1 MSVRDA
7 YGQIVASGKI
17 ARIKRSLEVQEKSRH
32 VFIENVWHCAEK
44 VCNKL
49 IIENNYL
56 TLLIFRNYSWI
67 KEYIRPRGT

>member
-7 YGQIVASGKI
+7 YGQVVASAKI
-17 ARIKRSLEVQEKSRH
+17 ARIKRSLEVQEKKSRH

-49 IIENNYL
+49 IENNYL
-56 TLLIFRNYSWI
+56 FNFVNFKKL
-67 KEYIRPRGT
+67 